1 MARPTKAKDPKPKA
15 EDAEEILEEG
25 SPRQSIDIINIVIM
39 ALVIFLSTTFSSAA
53 SIYFLAPIALKPILS
68 QITVKTTGGDAA
80 AGDDSGSEA
89 PAEPTIGPVLPLEEF
104 TVNLKDTTTERYLR
118 ANISL
123 SITADDPKFGT
134 LTGEAA
140 TKWQD
145 EFKAEMA
152 SYVPSIRDIVI
163 ASLTKRT
170 SAELSTAIGK
180 QTLKDEIKQNVDGLL
195 QGKHKVIRVNLEN
208 FIIQ

>member
-15 EDAEEILEEG
+15 EDTEEIMEDAA
-25 SPRQSIDIINIVIM
+25 PKQSIDIINIVIM

-53 SIYFLAPIALKPILS
+53 SIYFLAPIVIKPLLS
-68 QITVKTTGGDAA
+68 QITVKSGDAA
-80 AGDDSGSEA
+80 GGEEGGGEA
-89 PAEPTIGPVLPLEEF
+89 PAEPTIGPVIPLDEF
-104 TVNLKDTTTERYLR
+104 TVNLKDTSSERYLR

-140 TKWQD
+140 AKWQD
-145 EFKAEMA
+145 EFKGEMS
-152 SYVPSIRDIVI
+152 SYVPAIRDIVI

-170 SAELSTAIGK
+170 AAELSTAIGK
-180 QTLKDEIKQNVDGLL
+180 QELKDEIKQSVNGLL